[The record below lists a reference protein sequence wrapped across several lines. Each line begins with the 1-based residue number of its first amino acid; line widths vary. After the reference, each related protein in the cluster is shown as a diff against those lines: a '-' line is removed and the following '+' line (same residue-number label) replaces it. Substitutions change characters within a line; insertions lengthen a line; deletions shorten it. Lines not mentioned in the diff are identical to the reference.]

1 VIDLATGSRRDDVTA
16 SVGEL
21 RASKSGRFVVALDY
35 ERQRAMAVHC
45 LDGLLRQLADDDMT
59 AGITQR
65 CRRYVNVQQQN
76 ASSSSNTFDD
86 VCAAHLSTAA
96 SQPQQEITIDEFNQR
111 CKLPPPPPVC
121 TTILCTIRDKQYVR
135 RAPKAQ
141 KISSFSLLPALFVT
155 GE

>member
-35 ERQRAMAVHC
+35 ERQHAVAVHC

-59 AGITQR
+59 AGIIQR

-76 ASSSSNTFDD
+76 AASNTFDD

-111 CKLPPPPPVC
+111 CKLPPPTPVC
-121 TTILCTIRDKQYVR
+121 TTIL
-135 RAPKAQ
+135 
-141 KISSFSLLPALFVT
+141 
-155 GE
+155 